1 MTLTKKLALG
11 VLVMLLLV
19 FLGTYLITMNNA
31 RNFFMQ
37 QIESNA
43 QDTAT
48 SLGLSLSQSF
58 AKDDVATMNSMV
70 QAVFDRG
77 YFFTIEVKDMQGNVL
92 VVKQRASGHSRIPLW
107 FEHLIK
113 WSSSEKNSL
122 VMNGWMQAGMVSVV
136 GD

>member
-70 QAVFDRG
+70 QAVFD
-77 YFFTIEVKDMQGNVL
+77 
-92 VVKQRASGHSRIPLW
+92 
-107 FEHLIK
+107 
-113 WSSSEKNSL
+113 
-122 VMNGWMQAGMVSVV
+122 
-136 GD
+136 